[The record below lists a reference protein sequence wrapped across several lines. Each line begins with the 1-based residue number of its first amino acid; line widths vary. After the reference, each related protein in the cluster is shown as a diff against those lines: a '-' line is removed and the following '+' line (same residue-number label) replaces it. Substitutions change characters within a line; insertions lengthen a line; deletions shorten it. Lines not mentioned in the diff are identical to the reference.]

1 MNGTVESLK
10 GMIDN
15 KAKVILHL
23 VKKFA
28 DQNYKKIMD
37 ISYVSKQF
45 NELVEASAQA
55 SCIDEF
61 KLYIRY
67 KGAKEGSRN
76 LWSSISIP
84 FNATVDELM
93 NDVANVIINEYKAAN
108 DNAKD
113 EESIKLAVLNRF
125 CGYLFWRVH
134 ADVSEKGGR

>member
-1 MNGTVESLK
+1 MSGTVESLK
-10 GMIDN
+10 GMIDD
-15 KAKVILHL
+15 KAKDILRL

-28 DQNYKKIMD
+28 DQNYKKITD
-37 ISYVSKQF
+37 IRDVRKQF

-61 KLYIRY
+61 KLYVRY

-76 LWSSISIP
+76 LWADISMP

-93 NDVANVIINEYKAAN
+93 KDVANVIINEYKV
-108 DNAKD
+108 AKD
-113 EESIKLAVLNRF
+113 DAKDAEFIKLAVLNRF
-125 CGYLFWRVH
+125 CGYLFWRIH